1 MSGSGKATIAGI
13 RTKVGQNSTALT
25 PAGSLAYKHPLVDK
39 INIKLVKSDYL
50 QCAPFLINKAVRL
63 TLIDL
68 TDDAGNMRAPPSTH
82 ARDAVIG
89 PLRSRRGCKTCKA
102 RRVKCGQE
110 KPSCLRCS
118 KTGRKCEYE
127 GPNLGTFS
135 STPAT
140 LSILDKPLSS
150 APDTV
155 WKERRAFAYY
165 FQHIALFIGG
175 GLEVDF
181 WSTIVPQ
188 ICRSEPAVWDAII
201 SLSTLFESPEPCPDI
216 AFLRQRDVLLLNQ
229 YHRDAISWYSR
240 SMSQVRQRLE
250 RGDGDVLV
258 GLVSCILFMCI
269 EGFQGG
275 AAQATRLYCQ
285 GVQLIVTLRGQIASG
300 AVSSS
305 KAAWL
310 EDIIVP
316 IFIRLGATALNFS
329 TVPVGALLPDVQHV
343 LTQGF
348 TSLKSAR
355 EAIVLLHTE
364 TQLFQRIC
372 LPHLLKSN
380 GFQPPPELV
389 NQRLA
394 LFGRLKVWH
403 AAFTE
408 LMETLRMKGALSPQ
422 QISTGALLLAYHEM
436 LYVMIGTSTSQLE
449 TANDAY
455 LLQFQNIVDQSKF
468 ALGASA
474 RSDGSQPPLTLE
486 LGISI
491 PLWFTSLKCREPKL
505 RQTALSLAEH
515 PISIPADRLQSLGQL
530 DSADDPAWVRDPG
543 DASAIL
549 ALPEYAVQLGCLNF
563 LRQLGYRSDDNFTHL
578 PSFQGENSLV
588 WDRAYQCIERL
599 RHAIMCWGDV
609 GAVTLYYNG
618 ETTSETELFRDV
630 SFDFGTLHYCRNF
643 DSINQWTKENG
654 VGAATMNNLWWGGS
668 YGI

>member
-1 MSGSGKATIAGI
+1 
-13 RTKVGQNSTALT
+13 
-25 PAGSLAYKHPLVDK
+25 
-39 INIKLVKSDYL
+39 
-50 QCAPFLINKAVRL
+50 
-63 TLIDL
+63 
-68 TDDAGNMRAPPSTH
+68 MRAPPSTH
-82 ARDAVIG
+82 VRDAVIG
-89 PLRSRRGCKTCKA
+89 PLRSRRGCKTCKV

-110 KPSCLRCS
+110 KPNCLRCS

-135 STPAT
+135 STSAT

-300 AVSSS
+300 VVSSS

-343 LTQGF
+343 LRQGF

-355 EAIVLLHTE
+355 EAIVLLLTE

-372 LPHLLKSN
+372 LPHLLKSD

-403 AAFTE
+403 TAFTD

-422 QISTGALLLAYHEM
+422 QISTSALLLAYHEM
-436 LYVMIGTSTSQLE
+436 LYVMIGTSTCQLE

-505 RQTALSLAEH
+505 RQTALSLAGQAPAVQAFYKVNTGARWSHTIITIEEVCAVAMKSSEGLPVSTNQLQYSH
-515 PISIPADRLQSLGQL
+515 CQDLGSSIFDPDGGSQPSTPELEFIPSPYSVDSDVDAGTAVTELVPEEARIRPINLFRVQDGFPPGTTDEEIARWSPYREQSFLHYLRNERDPISG
-530 DSADDPAWVRDPG
+530 AWKIAHG
-543 DASAIL
+543 
-549 ALPEYAVQLGCLNF
+549 
-563 LRQLGYRSDDNFTHL
+563 FT
-578 PSFQGENSLV
+578 PI
-588 WDRAYQCIERL
+588 DY
-599 RHAIMCWGDV
+599 
-609 GAVTLYYNG
+609 
-618 ETTSETELFRDV
+618 
-630 SFDFGTLHYCRNF
+630 
-643 DSINQWTKENG
+643 
-654 VGAATMNNLWWGGS
+654 
-668 YGI
+668 

>member
-1 MSGSGKATIAGI
+1 M
-13 RTKVGQNSTALT
+13 
-25 PAGSLAYKHPLVDK
+25 
-39 INIKLVKSDYL
+39 
-50 QCAPFLINKAVRL
+50 RL
-63 TLIDL
+63 S
-68 TDDAGNMRAPPSTH
+68 PSTH
-82 ARDAVIG
+82 VRDTVIG

-102 RRVKCGQE
+102 RKVKCGQE

-118 KTGRKCEYE
+118 KTGRNCEYE

-140 LSILDKPLSS
+140 FSILDKPLSS

-216 AFLRQRDVLLLNQ
+216 AFQRQRDVVLLNQ

-240 SMSQVRQRLE
+240 SMAQVRQRLD

-275 AAQATRLYCQ
+275 AAQATLLYCQ
-285 GVQLIVTLRGQIASG
+285 GVQLIVTLRAQIAAG
-300 AVSSS
+300 VVSSS
-305 KAAWL
+305 KTAWL

-329 TVPVGALLPDVQHV
+329 AVPVGALLPDAEHT

-348 TSLKSAR
+348 SSLKSAR
-355 EAIVLLHTE
+355 EALVLLLAE
-364 TQLFQRIC
+364 AQLFQRVC
-372 LPHLLKSN
+372 LPYFLKPE
-380 GFQPPPELV
+380 GFHPPRDLI

-394 LFGRLKVWH
+394 LFRRLKVWY
-403 AAFTE
+403 AAFAD
-408 LMETLRMKGALSPQ
+408 LMETLHMKGSLSPQ

-436 LYVMIGTSTSQLE
+436 LYVMIGTSTCQLE

-455 LLQFQNIVDQSKF
+455 LPQFQNIVDQSQV
-468 ALGASA
+468 ALAASA
-474 RSDGSQPPLTLE
+474 RSDGSQPPLSLE

-491 PLWFTSLKCREPKL
+491 PLWFTSLRCREPKL
-505 RQTALSLAEH
+505 RQTALSLAGQAPAVQAFYKVITGARWSQTIITIEEVCAVAMKSSEGLPESTSQLQYPYCQDFGSSTAGSDLGSQPSTPGLEFVASPYSVDSDVDTGTAVTELVPEEARIR
-515 PISIPADRLQSLGQL
+515 PINLFRVQDGFPPGTTEEEIAKWSPYRDQSFMHYLRNE
-530 DSADDPAWVRDPG
+530 RDPITG
-543 DASAIL
+543 AWKIAH
-549 ALPEYAVQLGCLNF
+549 G
-563 LRQLGYRSDDNFTHL
+563 FT
-578 PSFQGENSLV
+578 PI
-588 WDRAYQCIERL
+588 DY
-599 RHAIMCWGDV
+599 
-609 GAVTLYYNG
+609 
-618 ETTSETELFRDV
+618 
-630 SFDFGTLHYCRNF
+630 
-643 DSINQWTKENG
+643 
-654 VGAATMNNLWWGGS
+654 
-668 YGI
+668 